1 MANGSVVSNAR
12 SHEPNFD
19 FKRGLPE
26 EQPKPDVAQLAALA
40 RHLNSEIDASDQ
52 AKGSARR
59 EPAEAIGPT
68 IQGSSGSPK
77 NGVVES
83 DRRSLGARISRSVA
97 RFFIVALIGAGVTL
111 AWQSHG
117 EAAKQMLKTQAPS
130 LAWLLPASTANSPSE
145 TQATSTA
152 AQELKPIAADLAA
165 VRRNVEQLAAQQ
177 EKMAARQQ
185 QIAEQQERMAAQQQQ
200 IAAEQ
205 QARISQSFAA
215 LQALEQEIKQ
225 KVSSPPPPSRTV
237 ATPPRA
243 AQSPAVQTSPTP
255 AQPPAGRPLPLSP
268 LSR

>member
-1 MANGSVVSNAR
+1 MANGSVVSNGQSYER
-12 SHEPNFD
+12 NFD
-19 FKRGLPE
+19 FKPRSPE
-26 EQPKPDVAQLAALA
+26 EEPKPDVARLAALA
-40 RHLNSEIDASDQ
+40 RHLNADTDASDQ
-52 AKGSARR
+52 PKGSARKD
-59 EPAEAIGPT
+59 PAEAIGPT
-68 IQGSSGSPK
+68 IQESSGSPK
-77 NGVVES
+77 NGVVEN

-117 EAAKQMLKTQAPS
+117 EAAKQMLRTQAPS
-130 LAWLLPASTANSPSE
+130 LAWLFPASTANSPSE

-152 AQELKPIAADLAA
+152 AQELKPMAADLAA
-165 VRRNVEQLAAQQ
+165 VRRNVEQLGAQQ

-185 QIAEQQERMAAQQQQ
+185 QIAEQQERMTAQQQQ
-200 IAAEQ
+200 IAADQ
-205 QARISQSFAA
+205 QGRITQSLAA
-215 LQALEQEIKQ
+215 MQALVQEIKQ
-225 KVSSPPPPSRTV
+225 KVSSPPPSRTV